1 LNQIKAYKVAADSIH
16 FNLSKGEALGIV
28 GESGSGKSSLALAIA
43 RLISS
48 EGEICLQFQ
57 NLNQLNQKQLR
68 PLRRDFQI
76 VFQDPFSSLNPRMS
90 VEQIIA
96 EGLHLQNITK
106 QRSDEEIDDVLTKV
120 ELSWRIKTNIRI
132 NFQVVNDKGSHW
144 HAL

>member
-1 LNQIKAYKVAADSIH
+1 
-16 FNLSKGEALGIV
+16 LSKGEALGIV

-106 QRSDEEIDDVLTKV
+106 QRSDEEIDDVLMKV
-120 ELSWRIKTNIRI
+120 ELSLRIKTNIRI